1 MKYLLALALGVAGAC
16 LLAPTAANAQA
27 SRTWVS
33 GVGDDANPC
42 SRTAPCK
49 TFAGAISKTMAAGE
63 IDCIDPGGF
72 GALTITKSIAI
83 KCDYD
88 AEAGVLVAGTNG
100 FVVSAGASDIVWIS
114 GIDFEGLGAA
124 SQNLSLNGIKILS
137 AAMVTV
143 SDCTIRGFTNNNG
156 TDGNGI
162 FLNNTGTT
170 KLFVDNTLIG
180 DNFNVG
186 IEAKPQ
192 AGATGNVEVS
202 TTRSTNNGVGFRAN
216 GSLNATAVNM
226 DIMDSVS
233 AHNGGA
239 GVNATSGTG
248 TATLMVRGSNISYNN
263 VALSGGGSSNAKI
276 FVGYSTI
283 TGNAL
288 VFNAG
293 GSGAQIFSYGNNQID
308 GNTNNTPPV
317 TTGLH

>member
-1 MKYLLALALGVAGAC
+1 MKFLLALVLGVAGAC

-27 SRTWVS
+27 TRTWVS
-33 GVGDDANPC
+33 GTGDDANPC

-49 TFAGAISKTMAAGE
+49 TFAGAISKTTAAGE
-63 IDCIDPGGF
+63 INCLDPGGF

-88 AEAGVLVAGTNG
+88 AEAGVLVSGTNG

-124 SQNLSLNGIKILS
+124 SQNLSLNGVKIIS

-143 SDCTIRGFTNNNG
+143 SDCTIRGFTVNNS

-180 DNFNVG
+180 DNSNVG

-192 AGATGNVEVS
+192 SGGTANVEIFN
-202 TTRSTNNGVGFRAN
+202 TRSTNNATGYRAN
-216 GSLNATAVNM
+216 GTTGAAAVTMGITDSVASLNAN
-226 DIMDSVS
+226 
-233 AHNGGA
+233 A
-239 GVNATSGTG
+239 GVNSTSGTG
-248 TATLMVRGSNISYNN
+248 PATVTILHSSISFNN
-263 VALSGGGSSNAKI
+263 NALAAGGSSTSNLR
-276 FVGYSTI
+276 VGYSII
-283 TGNAL
+283 TGNNA
-288 VFNAG
+288 VFSSSG
-293 GSGAQIFSYGNNQID
+293 GNIFTYQNNEID
-308 GNTNNTPPV
+308 GNTNNTAPGPAN
-317 TTGLH
+317 LH